1 MGLETFVAINSS
13 NELCI
18 GIIMRNRYFRKFEL
32 FTSLSGVYI
41 LHHPHC
47 HRRKKMASVSDNW
60 SIDFLITVF
69 AQRNA
74 NTIVSI
80 LSSMPL
86 CLYLIRLCWSETCS
100 IYQSVNAWHNID
112 ETISHPENVLKSVS
126 TLNFDGYWLYES
138 SVQFLTALMNISFGF
153 YFYDIFFC
161 FTLLVCSLFQAFLSI
176 LVVRN
181 IPHKPLSLA
190 HYSILSAFSRTTRF
204 MPGA

>member
-18 GIIMRNRYFRKFEL
+18 GIIMRNRYFRKFKL
-32 FTSLSGVYI
+32 FTSLSGVYV

-60 SIDFLITVF
+60 SIDFLITIF
-69 AQRNA
+69 AQRNGNA
-74 NTIVSI
+74 IVSI

-86 CLYLIRLCWSETCS
+86 CLYLIWLRWSETCS

-153 YFYDIFFC
+153 YFYDIFFVSH
-161 FTLLVCSLFQAFLSI
+161 FSFAHCSKHFRIFLSFGT
-176 LVVRN
+176 
-181 IPHKPLSLA
+181 
-190 HYSILSAFSRTTRF
+190 YRTNHW
-204 MPGA
+204 A